1 MNTTTV
7 LDSTLHY
14 CIADIAR
21 FLEENV
27 PGKYAFMDGGTTL
40 EIASD
45 ALIQCLWSKRWES
58 LTQRYEKAGCYLC
71 EVD

>member
-27 PGKYAFMDGGTTL
+27 PGKYTFMDGGTTL

-45 ALIQCLWSKRWES
+45 ALIQCR
-58 LTQRYEKAGCYLC
+58 
-71 EVD
+71 